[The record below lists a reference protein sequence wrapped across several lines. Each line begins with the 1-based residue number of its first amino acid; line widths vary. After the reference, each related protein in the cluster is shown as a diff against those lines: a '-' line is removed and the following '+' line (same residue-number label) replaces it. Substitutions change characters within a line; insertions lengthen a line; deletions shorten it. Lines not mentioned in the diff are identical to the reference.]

1 MVAEWTVFYSTVIL
15 KASLQT
21 LRLNMSMHNFLQ
33 KRYKHQFRELRILY
47 GLAKN
52 INCMVFTNFQHAIEL
67 HSFQNLS
74 LGFNF
79 KIFLGYS

>member
-33 KRYKHQFRELRILY
+33 KRYKHQFRELI
-47 GLAKN
+47 
-52 INCMVFTNFQHAIEL
+52 MVIEL
-67 HSFQNLS
+67 SGVQFGLKS
-74 LGFNF
+74 
-79 KIFLGYS
+79 YA